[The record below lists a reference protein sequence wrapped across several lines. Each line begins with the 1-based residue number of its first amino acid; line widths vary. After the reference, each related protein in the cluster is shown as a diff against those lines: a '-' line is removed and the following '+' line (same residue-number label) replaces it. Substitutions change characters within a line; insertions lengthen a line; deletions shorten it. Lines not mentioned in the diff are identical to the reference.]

1 MTMSLFDSLMGQ
13 GQDSGSGLM
22 GVVGTLIDKAGGL
35 QGLIGQLQQSGLGEQ
50 VASWVSRG
58 ENLPVSTEQ
67 LGTALQSGPLSGVLQ
82 QAAQK
87 LGVDAPQ
94 LLQQLSGLLPQAVDK
109 LTPEGQVPQGG
120 VDLGALAG
128 MAAHLFGR

>member
-1 MTMSLFDSLMGQ
+1 MSLFDSLMGQ